1 MFLNL
6 FDEMKSAKIP
16 VSLREYLT
24 FLEALTAGVAIFDV
38 NDFYYLART
47 SLVKDERHIDRFDQ
61 VFSHV
66 FKGLE
71 AIEMEEVFKKIEIP
85 NEWIKKLAEK
95 TLSKEEMEKINSL
108 GSFEKLMETLK
119 KRLEEQKDRHQG
131 GNKWIGTAG
140 TSPFG
145 AYGYNPEGIRIGQH
159 ESRHKRA
166 VKVWDKREFKNFD
179 SDIELGTRGMK
190 IALKRLRRWARDG
203 ADEEL
208 ATRLSLFDDE
218 PDINDWFE
226 VALGAAMITMGLHQL
241 FNPGGLF
248 EVGVMQWLGAAVVAS
263 GLILLGHGIK
273 DMLLKE
279 VRSSIIRLDMD
290 DDASSIDYGLIR
302 DVLLHPDKYQQLLY
316 DAYELAYA
324 DGILTEAERNELSAL
339 ARVLQVPERSAARM
353 ATRAAI
359 ESALEDNHVSEAE
372 MDLIVGAARPLGLSD
387 AQLARIV
394 EALQDHDLDP
404 EERAM
409 LDEML
414 ATIPDEEE
422 E

>member
-1 MFLNL
+1 M
-6 FDEMKSAKIP
+6 
-16 VSLREYLT
+16 
-24 FLEALTAGVAIFDV
+24 
-38 NDFYYLART
+38 ARGE
-47 SLVKDERHIDRFDQ
+47 D
-61 VFSHV
+61 
-66 FKGLE
+66 
-71 AIEMEEVFKKIEIP
+71 
-85 NEWIKKLAEK
+85 AE
-95 TLSKEEMEKINSL
+95 
-108 GSFEKLMETLK
+108 
-119 KRLEEQKDRHQG
+119 
-131 GNKWIGTAG
+131 
-140 TSPFG
+140 
-145 AYGYNPEGIRIGQH
+145 
-159 ESRHKRA
+159 
-166 VKVWDKREFKNFD
+166 
-179 SDIELGTRGMK
+179 
-190 IALKRLRRWARDG
+190 
-203 ADEEL
+203 EEL
-208 ATRLSLFDDE
+208 ASRLSLFDDE

-248 EVGVMQWLGAAVVAS
+248 EVGVMQWLGAAVVAL
-263 GLILLGHGIK
+263 GFILLGHGIK

-290 DDASSIDYGLIR
+290 DGSSIDYGLIR

-316 DAYELAYA
+316 DAYEMAYA
-324 DGILTEAERNELSAL
+324 DGILTEDERNELSAL

-387 AQLARIV
+387 KQLARIV
-394 EALQDHDLDP
+394 EALQDHDLDS

>member
-1 MFLNL
+1 M
-6 FDEMKSAKIP
+6 
-16 VSLREYLT
+16 
-24 FLEALTAGVAIFDV
+24 
-38 NDFYYLART
+38 ARG
-47 SLVKDERHIDRFDQ
+47 E
-61 VFSHV
+61 
-66 FKGLE
+66 G
-71 AIEMEEVFKKIEIP
+71 
-85 NEWIKKLAEK
+85 
-95 TLSKEEMEKINSL
+95 
-108 GSFEKLMETLK
+108 
-119 KRLEEQKDRHQG
+119 
-131 GNKWIGTAG
+131 
-140 TSPFG
+140 
-145 AYGYNPEGIRIGQH
+145 PE
-159 ESRHKRA
+159 
-166 VKVWDKREFKNFD
+166 
-179 SDIELGTRGMK
+179 
-190 IALKRLRRWARDG
+190 
-203 ADEEL
+203 EEL
-208 ATRLSLFDDE
+208 ASRLSLFDDE

-248 EVGVMQWLGAAVVAS
+248 ETGVMQWLGAAVVAL
-263 GLILLGHGIK
+263 GFILLGHGIK

-290 DDASSIDYGLIR
+290 DAGSSIDYGLIR

-316 DAYELAYA
+316 DAYEMAYA
-324 DGILTEAERNELSAL
+324 DGILTEDERNELSAL

-387 AQLARIV
+387 KQLARIV
-394 EALQDHDLDP
+394 EAIRDHDLDA

-414 ATIPDEEE
+414 DSIPDEEE

>member
-6 FDEMKSAKIP
+6 FDEMKNAKIP

-38 NDFYYLART
+38 NDFYYLARS

-71 AIEMEEVFKKIEIP
+71 QIELEEVFKKIEIP
-85 NEWIKKLAEK
+85 HEWIKKLAEK

-119 KRLEEQKDRHQG
+119 KRLAEQKDRHQG
-131 GNKWIGTAG
+131 GNKWVGTAG

-166 VKVWDKREFKNFD
+166 VKVWDKRDFKNFD

-190 IALKRLRRWARDG
+190 VALKRLRRWARDG

-208 ATRLSLFDDE
+208 DLENTISSSAKSGFIDVRTRPERRNSIKVIIFLMLVALWMHILDRLKNYSPQLEQRLSILNTITFIIVSMKECGKIIIDD
-218 PDINDWFE
+218 
-226 VALGAAMITMGLHQL
+226 GL
-241 FNPGGLF
+241 N
-248 EVGVMQWLGAAVVAS
+248 
-263 GLILLGHGIK
+263 K
-273 DMLLKE
+273 
-279 VRSSIIRLDMD
+279 
-290 DDASSIDYGLIR
+290 
-302 DVLLHPDKYQQLLY
+302 HPQQK
-316 DAYELAYA
+316 
-324 DGILTEAERNELSAL
+324 
-339 ARVLQVPERSAARM
+339 
-353 ATRAAI
+353 
-359 ESALEDNHVSEAE
+359 
-372 MDLIVGAARPLGLSD
+372 
-387 AQLARIV
+387 
-394 EALQDHDLDP
+394 
-404 EERAM
+404 
-409 LDEML
+409 
-414 ATIPDEEE
+414 
-422 E
+422 

>member
-1 MFLNL
+1 M
-6 FDEMKSAKIP
+6 
-16 VSLREYLT
+16 
-24 FLEALTAGVAIFDV
+24 
-38 NDFYYLART
+38 ARG
-47 SLVKDERHIDRFDQ
+47 E
-61 VFSHV
+61 
-66 FKGLE
+66 G
-71 AIEMEEVFKKIEIP
+71 
-85 NEWIKKLAEK
+85 AE
-95 TLSKEEMEKINSL
+95 
-108 GSFEKLMETLK
+108 
-119 KRLEEQKDRHQG
+119 D
-131 GNKWIGTAG
+131 
-140 TSPFG
+140 
-145 AYGYNPEGIRIGQH
+145 
-159 ESRHKRA
+159 
-166 VKVWDKREFKNFD
+166 
-179 SDIELGTRGMK
+179 
-190 IALKRLRRWARDG
+190 
-203 ADEEL
+203 EL
-208 ATRLSLFDDE
+208 ASRLSLFDDE

-248 EVGVMQWLGAAVVAS
+248 EVGVMQWLGAAVVAL
-263 GLILLGHGIK
+263 GFILLGHGIK

-290 DDASSIDYGLIR
+290 DGSSIDYGLIR

-316 DAYELAYA
+316 DAYEMAYA
-324 DGILTEAERNELSAL
+324 DGILTEDERNELSAL

-387 AQLARIV
+387 KQLARIV
-394 EALQDHDLDP
+394 EALQDHDLDS

>member
-1 MFLNL
+1 M
-6 FDEMKSAKIP
+6 
-16 VSLREYLT
+16 
-24 FLEALTAGVAIFDV
+24 
-38 NDFYYLART
+38 ARG
-47 SLVKDERHIDRFDQ
+47 E
-61 VFSHV
+61 
-66 FKGLE
+66 
-71 AIEMEEVFKKIEIP
+71 
-85 NEWIKKLAEK
+85 
-95 TLSKEEMEKINSL
+95 
-108 GSFEKLMETLK
+108 
-119 KRLEEQKDRHQG
+119 
-131 GNKWIGTAG
+131 GT
-140 TSPFG
+140 
-145 AYGYNPEGIRIGQH
+145 E
-159 ESRHKRA
+159 
-166 VKVWDKREFKNFD
+166 
-179 SDIELGTRGMK
+179 
-190 IALKRLRRWARDG
+190 
-203 ADEEL
+203 EEL
-208 ATRLSLFDDE
+208 ASRLSLFDDE

-248 EVGVMQWLGAAVVAS
+248 ETGVMQWLGAAVVS
-263 GLILLGHGIK
+263 LGFILLGHGIK

-290 DDASSIDYGLIR
+290 DGSSIDYGLIR

-316 DAYELAYA
+316 DAYEMAYA
-324 DGILTEAERNELSAL
+324 DGILTEEEKNELSAL

-387 AQLARIV
+387 KQLARIV
-394 EALQDHDLDP
+394 EALQDHDLDS

>member
-1 MFLNL
+1 M
-6 FDEMKSAKIP
+6 
-16 VSLREYLT
+16 
-24 FLEALTAGVAIFDV
+24 
-38 NDFYYLART
+38 ARG
-47 SLVKDERHIDRFDQ
+47 E
-61 VFSHV
+61 
-66 FKGLE
+66 
-71 AIEMEEVFKKIEIP
+71 
-85 NEWIKKLAEK
+85 
-95 TLSKEEMEKINSL
+95 
-108 GSFEKLMETLK
+108 
-119 KRLEEQKDRHQG
+119 
-131 GNKWIGTAG
+131 GT
-140 TSPFG
+140 
-145 AYGYNPEGIRIGQH
+145 E
-159 ESRHKRA
+159 
-166 VKVWDKREFKNFD
+166 
-179 SDIELGTRGMK
+179 
-190 IALKRLRRWARDG
+190 
-203 ADEEL
+203 EEL
-208 ATRLSLFDDE
+208 ASRLSLFDDE

-248 EVGVMQWLGAAVVAS
+248 EVGVMQWLGAAVVAL

-279 VRSSIIRLDMD
+279 IRSSIIRLDMD
-290 DDASSIDYGLIR
+290 EGGNSIDYGLIR

-316 DAYELAYA
+316 DAYEMAFA
-324 DGILTEAERNELSAL
+324 DGILTQEEKDELSAL

-387 AQLARIV
+387 KQLARIV
-394 EALQDHDLDP
+394 EALRDHDLDP

-414 ATIPDEEE
+414 DSIPDEEE

>member
-1 MFLNL
+1 M
-6 FDEMKSAKIP
+6 
-16 VSLREYLT
+16 
-24 FLEALTAGVAIFDV
+24 
-38 NDFYYLART
+38 ARG
-47 SLVKDERHIDRFDQ
+47 E
-61 VFSHV
+61 
-66 FKGLE
+66 G
-71 AIEMEEVFKKIEIP
+71 
-85 NEWIKKLAEK
+85 AE
-95 TLSKEEMEKINSL
+95 
-108 GSFEKLMETLK
+108 
-119 KRLEEQKDRHQG
+119 
-131 GNKWIGTAG
+131 
-140 TSPFG
+140 
-145 AYGYNPEGIRIGQH
+145 
-159 ESRHKRA
+159 
-166 VKVWDKREFKNFD
+166 
-179 SDIELGTRGMK
+179 
-190 IALKRLRRWARDG
+190 
-203 ADEEL
+203 EEL
-208 ATRLSLFDDE
+208 ASRLSLFDDE

-248 EVGVMQWLGAAVVAS
+248 EVGVMQWLGAAVVAL
-263 GLILLGHGIK
+263 GFILLGHGIK

-290 DDASSIDYGLIR
+290 DGSSIDYGLIR
-302 DVLLHPDKYQQLLY
+302 DVLLHPDKYKKLLY
-316 DAYELAYA
+316 DAYEMAYA
-324 DGILTEAERNELSAL
+324 DGILTEDERNELSAL

-387 AQLARIV
+387 KQLARIV
-394 EALQDHDLDP
+394 EALQDHDLDS